1 MTTVFDDERSN
12 RIDPQMLEV
21 CHRDH
26 LERYAFALNYAAQK
40 RILDIGCAFGYGS
53 AKLAAVAQEVQAV
66 DLYEEAVQSA
76 QQQYQRANLRYAIMD
91 GCNLQFPDGSFDLV
105 VSFEVIEHV
114 EKPQEFLHE
123 IRRVLRP
130 GGMAI
135 LSTPNGLVSAANG
148 QMSDPTHLREYSPSE
163 FESELHT
170 AGFTAITLQ
179 GQHLSEGVWEVHN
192 MRSRMAWLDILGV
205 RKLLS
210 SKLKGQILGWLVRL
224 RFSKPIEE
232 VASAKI
238 DKSLDNAFVQIAV
251 CQV

>member
-26 LERYAFALNYAAQK
+26 LERYAFALDFAPGK

-53 AKLAAVAQEVQAV
+53 AKLAAVAQDVQAI

-76 QQQYQRANLRYAIMD
+76 MQQYQRPNLRFSIMD
-91 GCNLQFPDGSFDLV
+91 GCNLQFPDASFDMV

-114 EKPQEFLHE
+114 EKPQAFLHE

-130 GGMAI
+130 GGIAV

-148 QMSDPTHLREYSPSE
+148 KLSDPTHLREYSPTE
-163 FESELHT
+163 FETELHT
-170 AGFTAITLQ
+170 AGFSDITLQ
-179 GQHLSEGVWEVHN
+179 GQHLSQGIWEVHN
-192 MRSRMAWLDILGV
+192 MRSRMAWLDVLGV
-205 RKLLS
+205 RKMLS
-210 SKLKGQILGWLVRL
+210 SELKGTILGWLVQL

-238 DKSLDNAFVQIAV
+238 DKSLDDAFVQIAV
-251 CQV
+251 CKV

>member
-1 MTTVFDDERSN
+1 MTTVFDDERSR

-26 LERYAFALNYAAQK
+26 LERYAFALGFARQK

-53 AKLAAVAQEVQAV
+53 AKLAAVAQDVQAI
-66 DLYEEAVQSA
+66 DLYQEAVDEARQEYA
-76 QQQYQRANLRYAIMD
+76 QANLHFSVMD
-91 GCNLQFPDGSFDLV
+91 GCNLQFPDASFDMV

-114 EKPQEFLHE
+114 EEPQKFLAG

-130 GGMAI
+130 GGIAV
-135 LSTPNGLVSAANG
+135 LSTPNGLVSAASG
-148 QMSDPTHLREYSPSE
+148 QLSDPTHLREYSPNE
-163 FESELHT
+163 FESELRK
-170 AGFTAITLQ
+170 AGFNEITLQ

-192 MRSRMAWLDILGV
+192 MRSQMAWLDVLGV

-210 SKLKGQILGWLVRL
+210 SELKGIILGWLVRL

-232 VASAKI
+232 VANAKI
-238 DKSLDNAFVQIAV
+238 DQSLENAFVQIAV
-251 CQV
+251 CQT